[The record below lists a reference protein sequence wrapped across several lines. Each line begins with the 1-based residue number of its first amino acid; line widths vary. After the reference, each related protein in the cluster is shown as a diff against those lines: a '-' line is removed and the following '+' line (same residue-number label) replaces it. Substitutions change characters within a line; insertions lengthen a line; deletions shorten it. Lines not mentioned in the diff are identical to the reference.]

1 MEKYRI
7 ARGSVQETLLVPL
20 YCRALCTKRFPS
32 VFSDRKAVGILD
44 MIDYDFSS
52 LDVVSL
58 RRLNAFGVLEV
69 AMRQKDIEWEVR
81 NYLKMHPK
89 AAVVNLGCGLDDT
102 GRRCDN
108 GQCRIFNIDLPD
120 VIALRDRL
128 LPPQKREVNVAFD
141 IKDTSWFELLDSCRE
156 DGAVFFAAGVFYYFG
171 MTEVEALVRAMAGRF
186 SGGIL
191 VFDAVGPFA
200 LHTMTGAWLRKPG
213 INKKVDALF
222 ALKDA
227 EKDIARWSDMISV
240 SSRGYMQGYARLE
253 GPGIRGIYRL
263 LARIADGPM
272 HLRIVRI
279 AFL

>member
-7 ARGSVQETLLVPL
+7 ERGSVQETLLIPL
-20 YCRALCTKRFPS
+20 YGRVLCTRRFPFL
-32 VFSDRKAVGILD
+32 FSDVKAEELLAQV
-44 MIDYDFSS
+44 DYDFSG
-52 LDVVSL
+52 LDAISGRWMYV
-58 RRLNAFGVLEV
+58 FGALEV

-81 NYLKMHPK
+81 NYLEMHPK

-128 LPPQKREVNVAFD
+128 LPPKNREVNVAFD
-141 IKDTSWFELLDSCRE
+141 IKDTSWFEILDSCRK
-156 DGAVFFAAGVFYYFG
+156 DGVVFFAAGVFYYFG
-171 MTEVEALVRAMAGRF
+171 MKEVEALVRAMAGRF

-200 LHTMTGAWLRKPG
+200 LHLMTGTWLRKTATK
-213 INKKVDALF
+213 NADALF

-227 EKDIARWSDMISV
+227 ENDIARWSEMISV
-240 SSRGYMQGYARLE
+240 SSRGYMQGYAKLE
-253 GPGIRGIYRL
+253 GPGIRRIYRL

-279 AFL
+279 AFQ